1 MLAAQNQ
8 TDVSPSPSLA
18 GDICTVRVCHTW
30 GEFEQLR
37 ADWNRLLHANPAS
50 SIFQTPEWLGAWW
63 EAFGNHKR
71 LCGLVFLDSES
82 NVLGIAPLYA
92 EQKRFLGRSLTT
104 LRMVGAGS
112 GDSDALD
119 FTTAPGY
126 ERLCSDAFIAW
137 LRRQKDWHICSLET
151 LPQDS
156 LMAKQLFLQ
165 TRAAGWSIDHTLTPN
180 FIVDLPETWPQYL
193 GSLEPSFR
201 PLLTRYPK
209 RLQSRY
215 RVNIVRCERVQD
227 LETNLQELFALHQM
241 RWTGQGEPGAFASID
256 RQNFYSRMARAFLER
271 GWLEFWLLYLND
283 EIVGAQFCFRYNA
296 TVSLL
301 QEGFHPRYTADKI
314 GYALRAHV
322 LEVMIGTGAR
332 HYDFLGGD
340 DAYKAKF
347 GARRANYFN
356 LSFAI
361 PSTLGHAYLVL
372 QRRKRQIKIWLKSI
386 LPASRVARLGLKA
399 PRVPGNA
406 KQI

>member
-1 MLAAQNQ
+1 MLAAQNP
-8 TDVSPSPSLA
+8 TAVSSRPSPA

-30 GEFEQLR
+30 DELEPVR
-37 ADWNRLLHANPAS
+37 KDWNRLLHANPAS
-50 SIFQTPEWLGAWW
+50 SIFQTPEWIGAWW
-63 EAFGNHKR
+63 EAFGNDKR
-71 LCGLVFLDSES
+71 LCGLVFLDSKS
-82 NVLGIAPLYA
+82 NILGIAPLYA
-92 EQKRFLGRSLTT
+92 EQKRFLGRSLTI

-119 FTTAPGY
+119 FITAPGY
-126 ERLCSDAFIAW
+126 ERLCADAFTAW

-156 LMAKQLFLQ
+156 QVAKHLFFQ
-165 TRAAGWSIDHTLTPN
+165 ARAAGWSLDQTLTPN

-193 GSLEPSFR
+193 STLEPAFR

-215 RVNIVRCERVQD
+215 SVDIVRCERVQD
-227 LETNLQELFALHQM
+227 LEENLQKLFALHQM
-241 RWTGQGEPGAFASID
+241 RWTGQGEPGAFASVD
-256 RQNFYSRMARAFLER
+256 RQNFYSRMARAFLDR
-271 GWLEFWLLYLND
+271 GWLEFWLLHLDD
-283 EIVGAQFCFRYNA
+283 EIVGAQFCFRYNT

-301 QEGFHPRYTADKI
+301 QEGFHPKYAADKI

-347 GARRANYFN
+347 GARQASYLN
-356 LSFAI
+356 LTFAR

-372 QRRKRQIKIWLKSI
+372 QRRKRQIKIWLKKK
-386 LPASRVARLGLKA
+386 LPAGVLARLRRDSTAKA
-399 PRVPGNA
+399 PSA
-406 KQI
+406 LL